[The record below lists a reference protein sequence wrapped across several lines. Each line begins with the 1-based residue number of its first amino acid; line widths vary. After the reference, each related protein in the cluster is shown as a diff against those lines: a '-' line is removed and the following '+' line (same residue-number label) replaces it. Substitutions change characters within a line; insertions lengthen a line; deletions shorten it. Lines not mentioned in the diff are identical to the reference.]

1 MRTTR
6 DAIRSL
12 ARYMTESFGED
23 WEVGYF
29 SQQGTFARP
38 GIAVRTT
45 GPLLSAGS
53 RHTLDLTQPMA
64 IYVYPAEKE
73 TVEETFDE
81 VMQAEEKLWQAF
93 NIGVGEGRPFR
104 VPLYDY
110 EGVPYDDGSSLR
122 RYPDY
127 LRVVDCS
134 IERAQSAD
142 DEKKWTVTAELR
154 LTWRRAGEMPT
165 GKRVATD
172 LKQTIAAEL
181 GTEITTP

>member
-12 ARYMTESFGED
+12 ARYMTEAFGDD
-23 WEVGYF
+23 WEIGYF

-38 GIAVRTT
+38 GVAVRTT
-45 GPLLSAGS
+45 GPLLSGGS

-64 IYVYPAEKE
+64 VYVYPPEKD
-73 TVEETFDE
+73 TVEETFDS
-81 VMQAEEKLWQAF
+81 VMSAEETLWQAF
-93 NIGVGEGRPFR
+93 NVGIGEGHPFR

-110 EGVPYDDGSSLR
+110 EGVPIDEGSILR

-134 IERAQSAD
+134 IDRSQSAD

-154 LTWRRAGEMPT
+154 VTWRRTGELAT
-165 GKRVATD
+165 GRRVAQD
-172 LKQTIAAEL
+172 LKATIAAEL
-181 GTEITTP
+181 DTEISGS